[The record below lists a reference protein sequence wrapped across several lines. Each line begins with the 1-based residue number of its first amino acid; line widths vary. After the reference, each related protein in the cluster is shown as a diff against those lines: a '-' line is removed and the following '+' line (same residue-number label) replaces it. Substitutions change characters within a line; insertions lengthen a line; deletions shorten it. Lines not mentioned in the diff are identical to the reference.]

1 MNGTSGVTTG
11 VGASTL
17 LLAGPA
23 RHVTISEPSDDDLLA
38 ATARGEERAF
48 RRLVERHAGK
58 ARALALRLS
67 RNDADA
73 DDLVQEAF
81 TRAYERA
88 GKWRSEG
95 IKFSTWLYRV
105 VVNLAADEGRK
116 RSVRRATPLDE
127 APEPVADAR
136 GADETMERDQR
147 ARALRRAIA
156 ALPDRQREA
165 VALTYGSGLP
175 NAEVAAILGV
185 TIEAVEAAL
194 TRARAALKAEMRRA
208 GWIEETA

>member
-1 MNGTSGVTTG
+1 VTTG
-11 VGASTL
+11 VGASHL
-17 LLAGPA
+17 PFAGAA
-23 RHVTISEPSDDDLLA
+23 RDVTTSDPSDDHLLA

-48 RRLVERHAGK
+48 RRLVDRHAGR

-88 GKWRSEG
+88 GRWRSEG
-95 IKFSTWLYRV
+95 VKFSTWLYRV

-116 RSVRRATPLDE
+116 RAVRRSTPLDE
-127 APEPVADAR
+127 APEPVSDTR
-136 GADETMERDQR
+136 GADETIERDAR
-147 ARALRRAIA
+147 ARALRRAID

-175 NAEVAAILGV
+175 NAEVAAVLGV
-185 TIEAVEAAL
+185 TVEAVEAAL
-194 TRARAALKAEMRRA
+194 TRARSALKAEMRRT
-208 GWIEETA
+208 GWIEEGAE